1 MVKLHGIESFFF
13 QKRPFHALFYML
25 EGDTETAKKMTT
37 DTLSTRP
44 PASKL
49 DSDDEVEAGKIT
61 DSTFFCLLFHDK
73 PFLR

>member
-1 MVKLHGIESFFF
+1 MS
-13 QKRPFHALFYML
+13 

-49 DSDDEVEAGKIT
+49 DSDDEVEAGKVT
-61 DSTFFCLLFHDK
+61 DSTYCLLFLDK